1 MNSKLTVSHNSFFQN
16 IWKIIQ
22 ISSTKS
28 YQAQSCLW
36 VVQQRKKKGVLSHW
50 RSMAAQFISSHFF
63 VIVSTGVPIF
73 TSTCLRIIISLC
85 IHSSKKVTF
94 PCMRN
99 GFVSVISERN
109 PRWYR
114 SEIGISFAYII
125 CTFQVVIGGLAL
137 IAILAITLGIT
148 LTADRNRSTST
159 PAAPLKAAGEP
170 ITFNDYINSNFRAK
184 YFNGSWFSDNQLQW
198 RDLENNLGK

>member
-1 MNSKLTVSHNSFFQN
+1 
-16 IWKIIQ
+16 
-22 ISSTKS
+22 
-28 YQAQSCLW
+28 
-36 VVQQRKKKGVLSHW
+36 
-50 RSMAAQFISSHFF
+50 MAAQFISSQFF

-99 GFVSVISERN
+99 GFVSWFTNEAQGDIEVK
-109 PRWYR
+109 YLVL
-114 SEIGISFAYII
+114 SFTFII
-125 CTFQVVIGGLAL
+125 FTFQVVIGGLAL

-198 RDLENNLGK
+198 RDLENNLGRYTYFEKNLFLSARSMRALIHLAFIKQKFEQFTLVY

>member
-1 MNSKLTVSHNSFFQN
+1 
-16 IWKIIQ
+16 
-22 ISSTKS
+22 
-28 YQAQSCLW
+28 
-36 VVQQRKKKGVLSHW
+36 
-50 RSMAAQFISSHFF
+50 MAAQFISSHFF

-73 TSTCLRIIISLC
+73 TSTCLRIIIFIVHSFLKKKKNSYNSLHEKWVC
-85 IHSSKKVTF
+85 
-94 PCMRN
+94 
-99 GFVSVISERN
+99 FVIYERN

>member
-1 MNSKLTVSHNSFFQN
+1 M
-16 IWKIIQ
+16 
-22 ISSTKS
+22 
-28 YQAQSCLW
+28 
-36 VVQQRKKKGVLSHW
+36 
-50 RSMAAQFISSHFF
+50 
-63 VIVSTGVPIF
+63 
-73 TSTCLRIIISLC
+73 
-85 IHSSKKVTF
+85 
-94 PCMRN
+94 
-99 GFVSVISERN
+99 
-109 PRWYR
+109 
-114 SEIGISFAYII
+114 
-125 CTFQVVIGGLAL
+125 VIGGLAL